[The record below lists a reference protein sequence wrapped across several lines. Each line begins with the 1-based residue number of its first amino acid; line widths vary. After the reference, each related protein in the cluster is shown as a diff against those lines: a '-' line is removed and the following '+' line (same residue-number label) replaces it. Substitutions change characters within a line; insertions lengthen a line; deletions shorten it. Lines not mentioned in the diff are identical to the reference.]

1 MTRGDKILIIIVF
14 LVSILGILFISS
26 SLINGDKKYAVV
38 SVDGTEVKKILV
50 SQYDNNKSYEFKFKN
65 EVGYIEVNEGAV
77 RMVEMSEEICPAGIC
92 SKTGWISKKYQTI
105 ICLPNKIAVGFVSS
119 GEEEL
124 DSISY

>member
-1 MTRGDKILIIIVF
+1 MTRGDKILIVF
-14 LVSILGILFISS
+14 VLVISILGILFISS
-26 SLINGDKKYAVV
+26 SVINGDKKYAVV
-38 SVDGTEVKKILV
+38 SVDGIEVKKILV
-50 SQYDNNKSYEFKFKN
+50 SKYDNNKTYGFEFEN

-77 RMVEMSEEICPAGIC
+77 KMVEMNEEICPAGIC

-105 ICLPNKIAVGFVSS
+105 ICLPNKIAVEFVNS